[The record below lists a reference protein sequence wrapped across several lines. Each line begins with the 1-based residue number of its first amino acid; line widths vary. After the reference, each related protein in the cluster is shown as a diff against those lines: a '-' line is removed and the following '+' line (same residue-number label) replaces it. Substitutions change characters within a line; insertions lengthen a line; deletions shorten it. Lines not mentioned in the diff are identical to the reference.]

1 MDINRSCMTGAIASV
16 VVAGLGAGSFVGAAH
31 AQAAAGPQ
39 AQSQQTGQA
48 APAESAAAG
57 EAGAEELRALT
68 AQLEALKRNYAQE
81 VRRLRELDMQL
92 QALQSRIE
100 RGAVA
105 SSPSSPQPAPAA
117 LPPQTAQV
125 PPAPQTPALP
135 PSAGDNAVASTP
147 NEPPP
152 GYAGTAAD
160 AERAQEGAMRSV
172 EDVKQ
177 QQQALFNRRLTL
189 ESSLSYN
196 RYDRKQ
202 LTLTGF
208 LALDAIFLGN
218 IAIENVESDTLTW
231 TAAARYGLNPRTT
244 VNVEVPWLARK
255 TVYQKGGAGGAASAI
270 AQEHTTGTGLGD
282 ITLSANYRLFPER
295 ETWPDTVLTV
305 GVTAPT
311 GQEPYGLSWRVLERD
326 DEGFIRFAVPEDEPT
341 GNGVWQA
348 NVGMSFVKTADPAI
362 LFGNFGYI
370 HPFEASF
377 DDLDNNPETVNPGDV
392 RLGRSFYFGAG
403 LAFAFNERTS
413 LSLSVSD
420 RLSARARTRYDDGD
434 GTWTK
439 VIGSDANAGM
449 FNLGVTYAL
458 SPNATF
464 VSQLGIGLTP
474 DAPDFS
480 LIFKVPYML

>member
-1 MDINRSCMTGAIASV
+1 MDNDAFIPARALGPALIV
-16 VVAGLGAGSFVGAAH
+16 LGAVGLAGPAQAQTPGSG
-31 AQAAAGPQ
+31 QAAAPQ
-39 AQSQQTGQA
+39 EQPALPADGA
-48 APAESAAAG
+48 ADTA
-57 EAGAEELRALT
+57 ELRALT
-68 AQLEALKRNYAQE
+68 AQLEALKQSYAQE

-100 RGAVA
+100 RGAPGAAA
-105 SSPSSPQPAPAA
+105 SQQETLAAQPAPAGA
-117 LPPQTAQV
+117 PPQQAAPPAGQASPAVATAQ
-125 PPAPQTPALP
+125 
-135 PSAGDNAVASTP
+135 ASGS
-147 NEPPP
+147 EPPP
-152 GYAGTAAD
+152 GYAGTAED
-160 AERAQEGAMRSV
+160 AQRAQEAEMRSV

-177 QQQALFNRRLTL
+177 QQQVLFNRRLTF
-189 ESSLSYN
+189 ENSLSYN

-231 TAAARYGLNPRTT
+231 NSALRYGLNPRTT
-244 VNVEVPWLARK
+244 LSIDVPWLARK

-282 ITLSANYRLFPER
+282 ITLSANYRLFPDR
-295 ETWPDTVLTV
+295 VNWPDTVLTV

-311 GQEPYGLSWRVLERD
+311 GQEPYGVSWRVLERD
-326 DEGFIRFAVPEDEPT
+326 DDGFIRFAVPEEEPT

-348 NVGMSFVKTADPAI
+348 NAGMSFVKTADPAI
-362 LFGNFGYI
+362 LFANFGYI
-370 HPFEASF
+370 HSFEASF

-392 RLGRSFYFGAG
+392 RLGRAIYFGAG

-413 LSLSVSD
+413 LSMSFSD
-420 RLSARARTRYDDGD
+420 KLSARARTRYDGGD
-434 GTWTK
+434 GKWLK
-439 VIGSDANAGM
+439 VIGSDANAAM

-458 SPNATF
+458 TPQATF

-480 LIFKVPYML
+480 LIFKVPYSL